1 MEKLEKTEQEWKAEL
16 TPEQYEVLR
25 NKGTEPAFTGEYWDV
40 KEDGVY
46 RCAGCGQELFS
57 SGTKFDS
64 GTGWPSF
71 FDPMDSDKVETRE
84 DNSFMMRRNEVVCSR
99 CGGHLGHVFDDG
111 PNPTGQRYC
120 INSCSLKFDEGGDSG
135 D

>member
-1 MEKLEKTEQEWKAEL
+1 MEKLQKSDAEWRAEL

-25 NKGTEPAFTGEYWDV
+25 KQGTERAFTGAYWDE
-40 KEDGVY
+40 KGDGVY

-57 SGTKFDS
+57 SDTKFDS

-71 FDPMDSDKVETRE
+71 WDPVEDARVETRQ
-84 DNSFMMRRNEVVCSR
+84 DNGLFMRRTEVVCAR

-111 PNPTGQRYC
+111 PNPTGLRYC
-120 INSCSLKFDEGGDSG
+120 INSCALELDPEDG
-135 D
+135 